1 MYFVDNNTG
10 TTEMPALAPSQGT
23 EVKWFTEGDGN
34 KGISH
39 IGQDWLNIIQ
49 AELLAILTEGKIQ
62 PDKTKLNQL
71 TLAIKAIIT
80 ANAFSRKNNLK
91 EIQDAGADAQTN
103 ARKALGLGGLATKDK
118 LSSTDVGA
126 LEKSKNLSDVP
137 DKATA
142 RTNIEVYSK
151 TEGDGR
157 YLRKDQNLKDVGNA
171 ATARKNLS
179 VYSKSDVYTKEEGDN
194 RYLRKDQNGADVAD
208 KSTFID
214 NLGLRETV
222 NKAANALPSNGT
234 AVAAN
239 RLANAHT
246 INGVPFDG
254 TQDIN
259 ITSGMTQSTADGRY
273 VQNVQLG
280 AESYHSP
287 GSNVVS
293 WTYRAPSGCMLSGIG
308 ISETGSNSSD
318 NVNGVYYRAIQIYI
332 NGYWR
337 TVSSI

>member
-62 PDKTKLNQL
+62 PDKMKLNQL

-80 ANAFSRKNNLK
+80 ANAFLRKNNLK
-91 EIQDAGADAQTN
+91 EIEDAGAGAQAN
-103 ARKALGLGGLATKDK
+103 ARKALGLGTLATKDK
-118 LSSTDVGA
+118 LSPTDVGA

-137 DKATA
+137 DKVAA
-142 RTNIEVYSK
+142 RTNLGVYS
-151 TEGDGR
+151 
-157 YLRKDQNLKDVGNA
+157 
-171 ATARKNLS
+171 
-179 VYSKSDVYTKEEGDN
+179 KEEGDR
-194 RYLRKDQNGADVAD
+194 RYLKSGEDIGSYSREQSDGSYLKVASNGSDIANRSA
-208 KSTFID
+208 FID

-222 NKAANALPSNGT
+222 NRAANALPSNGT

-259 ITSGMTQSTADGRY
+259 ITSGMTEAAADNKY
-273 VQNVQLG
+273 VRNVQLG
-280 AESYHSP
+280 AQSYHSP
-287 GSNVVS
+287 GGNEMS
-293 WTYRAPSGCMLSGIG
+293 WSYGAPSGCMLSGINVQ
-308 ISETGSNSSD
+308 ETGRNSAD
-318 NVNGVYYRAIQIYI
+318 NIGGVYYRPVQIYI
-332 NGYWR
+332 GNAWR
-337 TVSSI
+337 TVSSV

>member
-1 MYFVDNNTG
+1 M
-10 TTEMPALAPSQGT
+10 
-23 EVKWFTEGDGN
+23 
-34 KGISH
+34 
-39 IGQDWLNIIQ
+39 
-49 AELLAILTEGKIQ
+49 
-62 PDKTKLNQL
+62 
-71 TLAIKAIIT
+71 
-80 ANAFSRKNNLK
+80 
-91 EIQDAGADAQTN
+91 
-103 ARKALGLGGLATKDK
+103 
-118 LSSTDVGA
+118 
-126 LEKSKNLSDVP
+126 P